1 MPIFEFTC
9 ATCGEEFEELVRNSS
24 DTSQVSC
31 PQCSSDQV
39 KKKVSL
45 FAAKAPGGRA
55 TSYWGNPSASSCN
68 SGSL

>member
-1 MPIFEFTC
+1 MPIFEFVC
-9 ATCGEEFEELVRNSS
+9 ESCGEEFEELVRSFS

-31 PQCSSDQV
+31 PQCNSEQV
-39 KKKVSL
+39 KKKISV
-45 FAAKAPGGRA
+45 FAAQMPGGRA